1 MATPTIPSGLRDI
14 LPRETSEIRYIE
26 ERIAQ
31 VFQSFGYGE
40 VIVPTFEY
48 YSTLS
53 VETGELLS
61 KEMFKFFDQ
70 DGSMVALR
78 PEMTTSVARLAVQ
91 RMTDQPLPL
100 RLFYRG
106 NAFRHEPPQGGQARE
121 FRQAGIELIGD
132 SGPDADAEMVVVM
145 IESLRAVGLSSFQV
159 SVGQSEFL
167 RGIIENI
174 EDERTRLSVRAA
186 LLNRDLVGLNS
197 ILSKEGFAEAAA
209 LEQLSSLRGGDCI
222 AQASQLVQ
230 NTMSLAAVENL
241 SAIVDRVATMGYSDV
256 VTPDLGIIRN
266 LDYYTGAVFEGYSEG
281 IGFPISGGGRYDRL
295 TSEFGWSQ
303 PATGFQHGVE
313 RLHYALA
320 LENPEMRT
328 DLPPLVRVIDETNDK
343 SVVDFCSQLRRNG
356 YRVAL
361 DAVAEGSD
369 TSLSTC
375 AHISVRV
382 THTSVSIVE
391 SNGNEDFVADL
402 SVALAELGQRLPVL
416 VGSGK
421 E

>member
-1 MATPTIPSGLRDI
+1 LATPNIPSGLRDI

-31 VFQSFGYGE
+31 VFRSFGYGE

-106 NAFRHEPPQGGQARE
+106 NAFRHELPQGGQARE
-121 FRQAGIELIGD
+121 FRQAGIELIGNP
-132 SGPDADAEMVVVM
+132 GPDADAEMIVVM

-167 RGIIENI
+167 QGIIESI
-174 EDERTRLSVRAA
+174 EDKQTRLLVRSA
-186 LLNRDLVGLNS
+186 LLSRDLVRLNT
-197 ILSKEGFAEAAA
+197 ILSESGVTEAAA
-209 LEQLSSLRGGDCI
+209 LDQLSSLRGGDCI
-222 AQASQLVQ
+222 ARASQLVK
-230 NTMSLAAVENL
+230 NKKSLAAVENL
-241 SAIVDRVATMGYSDV
+241 SAIIDRVATMGYSSV

-320 LENPEMRT
+320 LENRKMQT
-328 DLPPLVRVIDETNDK
+328 GLPPLISVIDETNDK
-343 SVVDFCSQLRRNG
+343 SVVDFCSELRQNG

-361 DAVAEGSD
+361 DAVIEGSN
-369 TSLSTC
+369 TSIPTI
-375 AHISVRV
+375 ADISIQV
-382 THTSVSIVE
+382 THTSVTIID
-391 SNGNEDFVADL
+391 SNGNRDAVSDL
-402 SVALAELGQRLPVL
+402 SLVMAELGKRLPV
-416 VGSGK
+416 VAGSGQ
-421 E
+421 